1 MKILLF
7 SSASSVHTIR
17 WANALASKVEK
28 LILVSQHDLIDGLSK
43 NVVFYKLQYTGI
55 KGYFLNAYE
64 ARKIIKAERPDVVH
78 AHFASGYGALAK
90 NCGHPYM
97 LSVWGSDVY
106 DFPNEGYIKKLILK
120 RSLKGASKLFSTS
133 HCMKKETQKFTNK
146 PISVIPFGVNVSD
159 YQEPKSKG
167 DMVSFGVVKVL
178 DFKYGIDVLL
188 DAFAIVSKKYPN
200 TTRLVVA
207 GDGPLKAELEAKA
220 KKLGVGQYVDFMG
233 WVNNREIPSLLASLD
248 IFVVPSR
255 LDSESFGVVAV
266 EAGAAKL
273 PCIVSNVGG
282 LPEVVLDG
290 KTGFVVPKE
299 DVAAL
304 ANKML
309 QLYENKA
316 LRVNMGLQAFANVSD
331 KYVWSNN
338 VDNMVANYREYTG
351 V

>member
-1 MKILLF
+1 MNVLLF

-17 WANALASKVEK
+17 WANAIANKVEK

-43 NVVFYKLQYTGI
+43 NVVFYRLKNSGI
-55 KGYFLNAYE
+55 KGYFLNTCE
-64 ARKIIKAERPDVVH
+64 ARKIISLEEPDVIH
-78 AHFASGYGALAK
+78 AHYASGYGALAK
-90 NCGHPYM
+90 NCGYPYL

-133 HCMKKETQKFTNK
+133 FCMKKETQKYTNK
-146 PISVIPFGVNVSD
+146 PITVIPFGVDVSD
-159 YQEPKSKG
+159 YKEPKLASEE
-167 DMVSFGVVKVL
+167 VSFGVVKVL

-188 DAFAIVSKKYPN
+188 DAFSIVSKRYPN
-200 TTRLVVA
+200 STRLVVA

-220 KKLGVGQYVDFMG
+220 RALGVDEYVDFLG
-233 WVNNREIPSLLASLD
+233 WVNNQEIPDLLASLD

-304 ANKML
+304 ADKML
-309 QLYENKA
+309 KLYEDKV
-316 LRVNMGLQAFANVSD
+316 LRVSMGHQAFENVSN
-331 KYVWSNN
+331 KYVWANN
-338 VDNMVANYREYTG
+338 VDDMIANYREYIG